1 MEDSLL
7 SEEDSTPGRL
17 SFPQRLQF
25 SGKRDSLC
33 LSEKNSFIGK
43 REALNFS
50 GIDMNSD
57 TNISLNLSALNRT
70 PVHSIIDGIE
80 PSIQN
85 GNDASILKDL
95 GSTVNFNNI
104 SLSEINDSS
113 SIMNTST
120 IQQQP
125 TMNQEN
131 PDEMSYESLLRWE
144 QAQGGVLDEKWKS
157 IQKEVLEVGILMIA
171 YV

>member
-1 MEDSLL
+1 ML

-17 SFPQRLQF
+17 SFPKRLQL

-33 LSEKNSFIGK
+33 LSEKNSFLGK

-57 TNISLNLSALNRT
+57 TNISLNLSALNQV
-70 PVHSIIDGIE
+70 PAHSIVDENE

-85 GNDASILKDL
+85 ENDVSVLREL

-113 SIMNTST
+113 SILSVSV
-120 IQQQP
+120 IQQQS
-125 TMNQEN
+125 TINQEN

-157 IQKEVLEVGILMIA
+157 IQKEVLEVGILI
-171 YV
+171 VVDV